1 MKCYYEALGQ
11 NTFDNL
17 PLTFHIKEGD
27 TDKEFQRFIEV
38 FNDPDSNSVLAKY
51 PNLGN
56 SLWIVKPGENT
67 NRGCGIQVSR
77 DLN

>member
-1 MKCYYEALGQ
+1 M
-11 NTFDNL
+11 
-17 PLTFHIKEGD
+17 
-27 TDKEFQRFIEV
+27 DKEFVRFQDV